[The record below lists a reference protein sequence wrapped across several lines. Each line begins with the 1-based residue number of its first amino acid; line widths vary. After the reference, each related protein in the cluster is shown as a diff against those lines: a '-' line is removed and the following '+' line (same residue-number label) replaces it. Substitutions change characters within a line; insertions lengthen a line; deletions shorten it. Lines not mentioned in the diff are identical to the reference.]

1 MGENKKKI
9 KKADLLRRIEDLE
22 YKLASLRDRLAA
34 PPPPPPLPGSGVIV
48 GPLTVVGSGGCP
60 SCGVKPTEMG
70 TCMST
75 ACPFAV
81 KGTC

>member
-1 MGENKKKI
+1 MVENKKKI
-9 KKADLLRRIEDLE
+9 KKKDLLRRIEDLE
-22 YKLASLRDRLAA
+22 YKLASLRDRITSS
-34 PPPPPPLPGSGVIV
+34 PPLPGSGTIV
-48 GPLTVVGSGGCP
+48 GPLTVVGTGVCP

-81 KGTC
+81 KVTC